1 MPASPW
7 KSYATAD
14 PNREYL
20 VLGSYLP
27 LQRFSATLRFARRVA
42 EVRRQ
47 LTRAKGLVGYSMLG
61 RPWARQYWTLSV
73 WEDETALQAFVAE
86 HPHVDIMSA
95 VAPDMGATRFVRWN
109 VQGSALP
116 PRWPDAL
123 RWIEEGGTRRG

>member
-7 KSYATAD
+7 KSYTAAD
-14 PNREYL
+14 SDREYL

-27 LQRFSATLRFARRVA
+27 LLRFSATLRFARRVA

-47 LTRAKGLVGYSMLG
+47 LESAEGLVGYSMLG
-61 RPWARQYWTLSV
+61 RPWSRKYWTLSV
-73 WEDETALQAFVAE
+73 WDDETALRAFVAE

-95 VAPDMGATRFVRWN
+95 VAPDVGATRFVRWN
-109 VQGSALP
+109 VRGSALP

-123 RWIEEGGTRRG
+123 RRIEDDGGSS

>member
-7 KSYATAD
+7 KSYAVAD

-20 VLGSYLP
+20 ALGSYLP
-27 LQRFSATLRFARRVA
+27 LLRFSATLPFARRVT

-47 LTRAKGLVGYSMLG
+47 LTDTQGLVGYSMLG
-61 RPWARQYWTLSV
+61 RPWARAYWTLSV
-73 WEDETALQAFVAE
+73 WEDETALQAFVAA

-95 VAPDMGATRFVRWN
+95 IAPDMGPTRFVRWN

-116 PRWPDAL
+116 PRWPEAL
-123 RWIEEGGTRRG
+123 RRIDDAGRTS

>member
-73 WEDETALQAFVAE
+73 WEDENALQAFVAE

-95 VAPDMGATRFVRWN
+95 IAPDMGRTRFVRWQ

-116 PRWPDAL
+116 PPWSEAL
-123 RWIEEGGTRRG
+123 RRIEDA

>member
-14 PNREYL
+14 ADREYL

-27 LQRFSATLRFARRVA
+27 LLRFSATFRFARRVA

-47 LTRAKGLVGYSMLG
+47 LARAKGLVGYSMLG
-61 RPWARQYWTLSV
+61 RPWTRRYWTLSV
-73 WEDETALQAFVAE
+73 WEDEAALQAFVAE

-95 VAPDMGATRFVRWN
+95 IAPDMGTTRFVRWH

-116 PRWPDAL
+116 PQWPEAL
-123 RWIEEGGTRRG
+123 RRIEDAGTSS